1 MLSIIYG
8 KFINL
13 NVGKSSWQEL
23 VGINGEA
30 AAQIIVKENP
40 RVKAFTVPEGSLVT
54 TDFRCDRVRVFINHQ
69 HIVTQV
75 PKIG

>member
-1 MLSIIYG
+1 MNLSA
-8 KFINL
+8 
-13 NVGKSSWQEL
+13 GKSSWQEL

-30 AAQIIVKENP
+30 ATQVIIRENP

-54 TDFRCDRVRVFINHQ
+54 TDFRCDRVRVFVNNQ
-69 HIVTQV
+69 DIVTRV